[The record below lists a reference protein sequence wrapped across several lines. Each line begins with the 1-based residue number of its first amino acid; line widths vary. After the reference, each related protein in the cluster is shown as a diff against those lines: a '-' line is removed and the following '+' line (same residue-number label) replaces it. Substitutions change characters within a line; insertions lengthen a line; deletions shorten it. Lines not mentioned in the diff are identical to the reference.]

1 MVNSEESLIVLFSK
15 VVYLNVLTIIIFFVS
30 HARIGTSKNSDL
42 YLPYLGS
49 FICLFISYVTLK
61 IYILI
66 LCSIHLQN
74 VFPVSR
80 KSSAPRMYFVQ
91 CITSQ

>member
-42 YLPYLGS
+42 YLPYLCRG
-49 FICLFISYVTLK
+49 LVLE
-61 IYILI
+61 L
-66 LCSIHLQN
+66 
-74 VFPVSR
+74 
-80 KSSAPRMYFVQ
+80 
-91 CITSQ
+91 